1 MNEQGHKMMSKKN
14 AIVLA
19 CSLCI
24 WGSMNAQDG
33 HLSHYDAAPAL
44 LNPALT
50 GMYGNADFRMT
61 SNVRSQWN
69 SLANSFTTTGFGYD
83 VAMQDRYGFGA
94 YLNNY
99 NMAGVM
105 NTFQTGVS
113 AAYNVAGRDPR
124 HIISGGFNLGILYKK
139 MNDQQL
145 VWDAQYDNGYFNTDL
160 PSGETVQRGARL
172 MLDIASGVSYKAT
185 NARKR
190 VNPFANFAMYH
201 VNTPNE
207 SILRVT
213 DSDLPIRY
221 SVNGG
226 ARVEIIDDTYLV
238 PSGLYMRQGADQ
250 QVNVGLMAEIGLGGS
265 VYSVL
270 AGAAYRVNDAAIAHV
285 GLKHKNV
292 VYRFSYDANISSLQN
307 YTRKN
312 GAFEFSLM
320 YYGMHSGRDRRATS
334 SAF

>member
-1 MNEQGHKMMSKKN
+1 MNNRKN
-14 AIVLA
+14 TFALA
-19 CSLCI
+19 FALCVA
-24 WGSMNAQDG
+24 GALQAQDG

-50 GMYGNADFRMT
+50 GMYSNADFRMT

-69 SLANSFTTTGFGYD
+69 SLSSSFTTTGFGYD
-83 VAMQDRYGFGA
+83 VGMQDRYGFGM

-99 NMAGVM
+99 NMAGIM
-105 NTFQTGVS
+105 NTFQSGLS
-113 AAYNVAGRDPR
+113 SAYNVAGRDSR
-124 HIISGGFNLGILYKK
+124 YILSGGFNLGFLYKK
-139 MNDQQL
+139 LNDQQL

-160 PSGETVQRGARL
+160 PSGEIIQRGSRF
-172 MLDIASGVSYKAT
+172 MLDIAGGIAYKST

-190 VNPFANFAMYH
+190 VNPFAGFAMYH

-207 SILRVT
+207 AILGT
-213 DSDLPIRY
+213 GSDLPIRY
-221 SVNGG
+221 AVNAG
-226 ARVEIIDDTYLV
+226 ARVEIMDDTYLI
-238 PSGLYMRQGADQ
+238 PTGLYMRQGADQ
-250 QVNVGLMAEIGLGGS
+250 QINVGLMAEVGLGGS

-270 AGAAYRVNDAAIAHV
+270 GGVAYRVHDAVVAHV

-292 VYRFSYDANISSLQN
+292 YYRFSYDANISNLQH

>member
-1 MNEQGHKMMSKKN
+1 MTNKMNRI
-14 AIVLA
+14 ALA
-19 CSLCI
+19 FTLCTA
-24 WGSMNAQDG
+24 GALQAQDG

-50 GMYGNADFRMT
+50 GMYSNADFRMT

-69 SLANSFTTTGFGYD
+69 SLSSSFTTTGFGYD
-83 VAMQDRYGFGA
+83 VAMQDRYGIGM

-99 NMAGVM
+99 NMAGIL
-105 NTFQTGVS
+105 NTFQSGLS
-113 AAYNVAGRDPR
+113 AAYNVAGRDSR
-124 HIISGGFNLGILYKK
+124 YILSGGFNIGIVYKK

-160 PSGETVQRGARL
+160 PSGELIQRWSRL
-172 MLDIASGVSYKAT
+172 MLDIAGGVSYKST

-190 VNPFANFAMYH
+190 VNPFANFAMFH

-207 SILRVT
+207 SLMRT
-213 DSDLPIRY
+213 TQSDLPIRY
-221 SVNGG
+221 SVNAG
-226 ARVEIIDDTYLV
+226 ARIEVVQNTYIS
-238 PSGLYMRQGADQ
+238 PSALYMRQRADQ
-250 QVNVGLMAEIGLGGS
+250 QVNVGVMSEVGLGGS

-270 AGAAYRVNDAAIAHV
+270 AGVAYRLNDAIIAHA
-285 GLKHKNV
+285 GLKHKNIY
-292 VYRFSYDANISSLQN
+292 YRFSYDANVSSLKN
-307 YTRKN
+307 YTRRN

>member
-1 MNEQGHKMMSKKN
+1 MNNMKN
-14 AIVLA
+14 TIALAFALCGALAIH
-19 CSLCI
+19 
-24 WGSMNAQDG
+24 AQDG

-50 GMYGNADFRMT
+50 GMYSNADFRMT

-69 SLANSFTTTGFGYD
+69 SLSSSFTTTGFGYD
-83 VAMQDRYGFGA
+83 VAMQDRYGFGM

-99 NMAGVM
+99 NMAGIM
-105 NTFQTGVS
+105 NTFQSGVS
-113 AAYNVAGRDPR
+113 AAYNVAGRDSR
-124 HIISGGFNLGILYKK
+124 YILSGGFNLGLLYKK
-139 MNDQQL
+139 LNDQQL
-145 VWDAQYDNGYFNTDL
+145 VWDAQYDNGHFNTDL
-160 PSGETVQRGARL
+160 PSGEFIQRGSRF
-172 MLDIASGVSYKAT
+172 MLDIAGGVSYKAT

-190 VNPFANFAMYH
+190 VNPFANVALYH

-207 SILRVT
+207 AIMGAG
-213 DSDLPIRY
+213 SDLPIRY
-221 SVNGG
+221 SVNAG
-226 ARVEIIDDTYLV
+226 ARVEVVENTYII

-250 QVNVGLMAEIGLGGS
+250 QINLGVMSEVGLGGS

-270 AGAAYRVNDAAIAHV
+270 AGASYRLNDAIIAHV
-285 GLKHKNV
+285 GMKHKNV
-292 VYRFSYDANISSLQN
+292 YYRFSYDANISSLQN

-320 YYGMHSGRDRRATS
+320 YFGMHSGRDRRATS